1 MSNSSHPNLHLEQC
15 LQHDGTQPSSLRE
28 LTLTPVEWPLTA
40 TQEHNMCLVSQE
52 PELPEEREINKIA
65 LEIPPA
71 LPNLMSNST
80 YNPSP
85 NTANLDLHALLLAL
99 TNQTNNLPKKR
110 NRRIKESDS
119 FSRSNSDELRAFI
132 F

>member
-1 MSNSSHPNLHLEQC
+1 MSNSLHPNSHLEQR
-15 LQHDGTQPSSLRE
+15 LQHDGTWPSSLRE
-28 LTLTPVEWPLTA
+28 LTLTSVEWPLTA

-85 NTANLDLHALLLAL
+85 NTANLDLHTLLLAL
-99 TNQTNNLPKKR
+99 TNQANNPQKKR
-110 NRRIKESDS
+110 NRGIKEPDP
-119 FSRSNSDELRAFI
+119 FSRSNPDELRAFI

>member
-1 MSNSSHPNLHLEQC
+1 
-15 LQHDGTQPSSLRE
+15 
-28 LTLTPVEWPLTA
+28 
-40 TQEHNMCLVSQE
+40 MCLVSQE

>member
-1 MSNSSHPNLHLEQC
+1 
-15 LQHDGTQPSSLRE
+15 
-28 LTLTPVEWPLTA
+28 
-40 TQEHNMCLVSQE
+40 MCLASQK

-80 YNPSP
+80 YNPSS

-99 TNQTNNLPKKR
+99 TNQANNLPKKEIGGSKNLTPLVGVTLINLEHLSSSIR
-110 NRRIKESDS
+110 YTSVPIKESLGKTQKK
-119 FSRSNSDELRAFI
+119 FSLQYLTSRG
-132 F
+132 